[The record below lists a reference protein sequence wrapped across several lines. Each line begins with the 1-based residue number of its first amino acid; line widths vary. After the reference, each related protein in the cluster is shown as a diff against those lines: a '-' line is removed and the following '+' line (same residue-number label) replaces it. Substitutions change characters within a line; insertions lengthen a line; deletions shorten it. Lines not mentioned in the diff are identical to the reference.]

1 VLSEV
6 VKEVQA
12 KKPDNVEPAKSDDNH
27 EQQLEVILQEDHD
40 GRGGGLGFGIR
51 NTHEKHADDGIAASS
66 KDDDSIE
73 FVELVDFLLSNTAA

>member
-1 VLSEV
+1 MTITNSNLNPFY
-6 VKEVQA
+6 K
-12 KKPDNVEPAKSDDNH
+12 
-27 EQQLEVILQEDHD
+27 DHD
-40 GRGGGLGFGIR
+40 VRGGGLGFGIR